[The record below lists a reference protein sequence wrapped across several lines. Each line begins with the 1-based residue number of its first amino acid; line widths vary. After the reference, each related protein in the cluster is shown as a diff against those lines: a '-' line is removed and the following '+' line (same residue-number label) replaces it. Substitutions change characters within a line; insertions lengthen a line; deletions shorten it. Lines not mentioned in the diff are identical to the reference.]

1 MKFPGFTFFKDR
13 RSKERFWV
21 VLLFLLV
28 IIFGF
33 LEGWFFQLQPDLP
46 LSGNILLFALINL
59 NVILLLL
66 LAYLVLR
73 NIVKLLFERKRNLL
87 GTKLKTRLV
96 AAFVGLSLIPTLP
109 LFWLATQFIFSSLE
123 YWFSHRVEQSLVES
137 VTFAKEYL
145 EEEKR
150 EFLADTRLAID
161 ELPAVLARRE
171 SPVGDCRGL
180 LEPLLQ
186 RHHLDRL
193 MLLGSGGKLLCVAQ
207 RPDAPAFE
215 PTAFKNVA
223 ASDTD
228 DLAHVRTITFDKKR
242 EALGVQLD
250 YPFEDSSS
258 FDAVAKVLAFKV
270 FPEHVTDRL
279 RAVGIGYE
287 DYLQLKLLH
296 KPLKRSHF
304 ITFSI
309 ITLLVVF
316 GAIWFAFFLAR
327 SITVPIE
334 TLVSATQSVADG
346 NLSLQVDADRKD
358 EIGMLMASFNNMVH
372 DLREGREQL
381 DRAYG
386 ALQQSLAELEDRR
399 RYMEIVLGNIA
410 AGVVSVDA
418 DGAIVTMNKSAE
430 NTFGV
435 RADQVRG
442 RHYSE
447 VLPPAHLEIAKSF
460 AETYRLSRQPFLE
473 QQVRVI
479 VGNRPMVL
487 LIKVSILRDDRN
499 QHVGAVVVLDDLT
512 DLEKAQRMAAW
523 REVARRIA
531 HEIKNPL
538 TPIKLSAQ
546 RLRRKHADLTAME
559 GSIFDQCTRTIIEQ
573 VDHMKHLVNEFSKF
587 ARLPRAQPTLCNL
600 AGIVDEV
607 LTFYQHTYPRVAFSL
622 RPDDSLPLLKLDRD
636 QLKQVMHNL
645 LDNALHALD
654 GAKGAITVSLFY
666 DPVLKI
672 ARLECADNGHGVSPE
687 DKLRMFEP
695 YYSKRKKG
703 TGLGLAIVASIIAD
717 HNGFVRVRDNQPRGT
732 VIIIELPG

>member
-1 MKFPGFTFFKDR
+1 MRLPSFAFFKDR

-21 VLLFLLV
+21 ILLFLLV
-28 IIFGF
+28 IFFGF

-123 YWFSHRVEQSLVES
+123 YWFSHRVEQSLKES
-137 VTFAKEYL
+137 VTFAKDYL
-145 EEEKR
+145 EEEKKGFLTDVQMVRGDLAGLPNSHDSSAASR
-150 EFLADTRLAID
+150 ERA
-161 ELPAVLARRE
+161 
-171 SPVGDCRGL
+171 
-180 LEPLLQ
+180 LEPLLL
-186 RHHLDRL
+186 RYHLDAL
-193 MLLGSGGKLLCVAQ
+193 WLLDSNGKLLGDVR
-207 RPDAPAFE
+207 RPDAPKVDL
-215 PTAFKNVA
+215 TAFKSVA
-223 ASDTD
+223 SSEAG
-228 DLAHVRTITFDKKR
+228 DLGQVQTITFDENR
-242 EALGVQLD
+242 EALGVQLE
-250 YPFEDSSS
+250 YPLGDPLHP
-258 FDAVAKVLAFKV
+258 DATGKVLALKV
-270 FPEHVTDRL
+270 FPEHITDRL
-279 RAVGIGYE
+279 RAMGLGYE

-334 TLVSATQSVADG
+334 TLVFATQSVADG
-346 NLSLQVDADRKD
+346 DLSLQVDSDRKD
-358 EIGMLMASFNNMVH
+358 EIGMLLTSFNKMVH

-381 DRAYG
+381 DKAYG
-386 ALQQSLAELEDRR
+386 ALQQSNAELEDRR
-399 RYMEIVLGNIA
+399 RYMEIVLRNIA
-410 AGVVSVDA
+410 AGVVSIDA
-418 DGAIVTMNKSAE
+418 EGAIVTMNKSAE

-435 RADQVRG
+435 QADLVRG
-442 RHYSE
+442 RLYSE
-447 VLPPAHLEIAKSF
+447 VLHPAHLEIVKSF
-460 AETYRLSRQPFLE
+460 VETYRLSRQPFLE
-473 QQVRVI
+473 QQVQVI
-479 VGNRPMVL
+479 IGNRPMVL
-487 LIKVSILRDDRN
+487 LIKVSMLRDDRN

-546 RLRRKHADLTAME
+546 RLRRKHADLATLE

-600 AGIVDEV
+600 SGIVEEV
-607 LTFYQHTYPRVAFSL
+607 LTFYQHTYPRVAFGL
-622 RPDDSLPLLKLDRD
+622 KKDENMPLLRLDRD
-636 QLKQVMHNL
+636 QFKQVMHNL
-645 LDNALHALD
+645 LDNAMHALD
-654 GAKGAITVSLFY
+654 GGRGTITVSLFY
-666 DPVLKI
+666 DPILKI
-672 ARLECADNGHGVSPE
+672 ARLECADNGHGISPE

-695 YYSKRKKG
+695 YYSKKEKG
-703 TGLGLAIVASIIAD
+703 TGLGLAIVASIITD
-717 HNGFVRVRDNQPRGT
+717 HNGFVRVRDNQPQGA

>member
-1 MKFPGFTFFKDR
+1 MKFPSIHFFRDR

-21 VLLFLLV
+21 ILLFLLV
-28 IIFGF
+28 IFFGF

-46 LSGNILLFALINL
+46 LSGNVFLFALINL

-123 YWFSHRVEQSLVES
+123 YWFSHRVEQSLKES
-137 VTFAKEYL
+137 VTFAKDYL
-145 EEEKR
+145 EQEKKD
-150 EFLADTRLAID
+150 FLADAQMAGG
-161 ELPAVLARRE
+161 ELPAFLDHHDAVPTPRE
-171 SPVGDCRGL
+171 QALGT
-180 LEPLLQ
+180 LLQ
-186 RHHLDRL
+186 RYHLDALWL
-193 MLLGSGGKLLCVAQ
+193 MDSSGNLIREARRK
-207 RPDAPAFE
+207 DAPKID
-215 PTAFKNVA
+215 PTTIKSVGTSGAGDSPQV
-223 ASDTD
+223 
-228 DLAHVRTITFDKKR
+228 LTITFDKKR
-242 EALGVQLD
+242 EALGVQLECPLGD
-250 YPFEDSSS
+250 PSHPE
-258 FDAVAKVLAFKV
+258 ATGRLLALRV
-270 FPEHVTDRL
+270 FPEHITDQL
-279 RAVGIGYE
+279 RAMGLGYE

-346 NLSLQVDADRKD
+346 DLSLQVDTDRLD
-358 EIGMLMASFNNMVH
+358 EIGMLMTSFNKMVH

-381 DRAYG
+381 DTAYA
-386 ALQQSLAELEDRR
+386 ALQQSHTELEDRR
-399 RYMEIVLGNIA
+399 RYMEIVLRNIA
-410 AGVVSVDA
+410 AGVVSIDA
-418 DGAIVTMNKSAE
+418 EGAIVTMNKSAE
-430 NTFGV
+430 NTFGLQ
-435 RADQVRG
+435 ADQVRG
-442 RHYSE
+442 RLYSE
-447 VLPPAHLEIAKSF
+447 ILHPPHLAIVKSF
-460 AETYRLSRQPFLE
+460 VDTYRLSRQPFLE
-473 QQVRVI
+473 QQVQVI
-479 VGNRPMVL
+479 IGNRPMVL

-499 QHVGAVVVLDDLT
+499 QYLGAVVVLDDLT

-546 RLRRKHADLTAME
+546 RLRRKHTDLATMG

-573 VDHMKHLVNEFSKF
+573 VEHMKHLVNEFSKF

-600 AGIVDEV
+600 SGILEEV
-607 LTFYQHTYPRVAFSL
+607 LIFYQHTYPRVSFRL
-622 RPDDSLPLLKLDRD
+622 EKDENLPSLKLDRD
-636 QLKQVMHNL
+636 QFKQVMINL
-645 LDNALHALD
+645 LDNALHAMD
-654 GAKGAITVSLFY
+654 GGRGAIIISLFY
-666 DPVLKI
+666 DPILKI
-672 ARLECADNGHGVSPE
+672 ARLECADNGHGISPE

-695 YYSKRKKG
+695 YYSKKEKG

-717 HNGFVRVRDNQPRGT
+717 HNGFVRVRDNQPQGT

>member
-1 MKFPGFTFFKDR
+1 MRFPSLPFLKDR
-13 RSKERFWV
+13 RRQERFWV
-21 VLLFLLV
+21 ILLFLLV
-28 IIFGF
+28 IFFGF

-123 YWFSHRVEQSLVES
+123 YWFSHRVEQSLKES
-137 VTFAKEYL
+137 VSFAKDYL
-145 EEEKR
+145 EQEKKD
-150 EFLADTRLAID
+150 FLADVLMLKA
-161 ELPAVLARRE
+161 ELPGFLEGHDSSGVTRE
-171 SPVGDCRGL
+171 QA

-186 RHHLDRL
+186 HYRLDAL
-193 MLLGSGGKLLCVAQ
+193 WLFDDKGNLLCEGRRTDTPKV
-207 RPDAPAFE
+207 E
-215 PTAFKNVA
+215 PTAFKSGGTPEEDGSPGVQ
-223 ASDTD
+223 
-228 DLAHVRTITFDKKR
+228 TITFNKKR
-242 EALGVQLD
+242 EALGIQLE
-250 YPFEDSSS
+250 YPLGGPSHPE
-258 FDAVAKVLAFKV
+258 ATGRLLALKV
-270 FPEHVTDRL
+270 FPEHITDRL
-279 RAVGIGYE
+279 RAMGLGYE
-287 DYLQLKLLH
+287 DYLQLRLLH

-334 TLVSATQSVADG
+334 TLVAATQSVADG
-346 NLSLQVDADRKD
+346 NLSLQVDSDRKD
-358 EIGMLMASFNNMVH
+358 EIGMLMTSFNNMVH

-381 DRAYG
+381 DTAYA
-386 ALQQSLAELEDRR
+386 ALQQSNAELEDRR
-399 RYMEIVLGNIA
+399 RYMEIVLRNIA
-410 AGVVSVDA
+410 AGVVSIDA
-418 DGAIVTMNKSAE
+418 AGTIVTMNQSAE
-430 NTFGV
+430 NTFGLQ
-435 RADQVRG
+435 ADQVRG
-442 RHYSE
+442 RLYSE
-447 VLPPAHLEIAKSF
+447 ILHPPHLEVVKSF
-460 AETYRLSRQPFLE
+460 VDTYRLSRQPFLE
-473 QQVRVI
+473 QQVQVI
-479 VGNRPMVL
+479 IGNRPMVL
-487 LIKVSILRDDRN
+487 LIKVSILRGDRN
-499 QHVGAVVVLDDLT
+499 QYLGAVVVLDDLT

-546 RLRRKHADLTAME
+546 RLRRKHTDLATLE

-600 AGIVDEV
+600 SNIVEEV
-607 LTFYQHTYPRVAFSL
+607 LLFYQHTYPRAAFGL
-622 RPDDSLPLLKLDRD
+622 EKDENLPPLKLDRD
-636 QLKQVMHNL
+636 QFKQVLTNL

-654 GAKGAITVSLFY
+654 GGRGAITISLFY
-666 DPVLKI
+666 DPILKI
-672 ARLECADNGHGVSPE
+672 ARLECADNGHGLSPE

-695 YYSKRKKG
+695 YYSKKERG

-717 HNGFVRVRDNQPRGT
+717 HNGFVRVRDNSPQGT